1 MAFEAFYKGFI
12 LGLVFVFSFGPIFFS
27 IIETSIRKGFFPAMS
42 ISAGAMSSDILYVT
56 ICLLGTSTFLDN
68 PHVRFWMGV
77 VGGIVLII
85 FGIIYF
91 VRKPHIEEVEINLTG
106 ASYVALIAKGF
117 FINALNPFVFF
128 FWLAVTSAASNED
141 NFNLTQR
148 ILFFVGTFTCVLIFD
163 ALKAFVAGRIERVL
177 TPQIMK
183 WVNRLAG
190 SVMIILGARLLL
202 KVAHGVS

>member
-1 MAFEAFYKGFI
+1 MAFEAIYKGFI

-42 ISAGAMSSDILYVT
+42 ISAGAMASDILYVT

-85 FGIIYF
+85 FGLIYF

-128 FWLAVTSAASNED
+128 FWLAVTSAAANED
-141 NFNLTQR
+141 NFTLTNR
-148 ILFFVGTFTCVLIFD
+148 ILFFVGTFFCVLVFD

-177 TPQIMK
+177 TPRIMK
-183 WVNRLAG
+183 WVNRFAG
-190 SVMIILGARLLL
+190 SVMIILGVRLLL
-202 KVAHGVS
+202 KVAHVVS